1 MLRSRTSKEP
11 DLMHLLRC
19 LFFFEAWYSF
29 QISSSH
35 IAGEANTLA
44 DAISRNNMVSVMQVL
59 GPGISSHSSLSL
71 NLIDLLINAK
81 PDCTI
86 RWTGG

>member
-1 MLRSRTSKEP
+1 MI
-11 DLMHLLRC
+11 HLLRC
-19 LFFFEAWYSF
+19 LFFFEALYSF

-59 GPGISSHSSLSL
+59 GPNAGELRVTPPRA
-71 NLIDLLINAK
+71 LIDMLINAK
-81 PDCTI
+81 PD
-86 RWTGG
+86 WTSPAWRKMFKDTLSAV